1 MQGNAQAKGVSLE
14 CGGPAPLWPAAAWRR
29 FVENYL
35 SYTVCGCSRWTKA
48 APGRRTPRRRPWR
61 AIMLRDSDM
70 DEALT
75 FDVVAETVGA
85 RRSLVV
91 HLARQ
96 GLIETIIGDAGEPL
110 LPRSAIMQLR
120 RMQRLHRDLGV
131 NFTGAAII
139 LDLVGRI
146 EQLNRELRGQRPGFD

>member
-1 MQGNAQAKGVSLE
+1 
-14 CGGPAPLWPAAAWRR
+14 
-29 FVENYL
+29 
-35 SYTVCGCSRWTKA
+35 
-48 APGRRTPRRRPWR
+48 
-61 AIMLRDSDM
+61 MLRDSDM

-91 HLARQ
+91 RLARQ
-96 GLIETIIGDAGEPL
+96 GLIETVEGDADEPL

-131 NFTGAAII
+131 NFIGAAII

-146 EQLNRELRGQRPGFD
+146 EQLNREMRGRHPKEE